1 MLREL
6 RNTSQ
11 LLYIKPAA
19 RARLSAARS
28 HVEAALSLSRGDN
41 GNFNIYP
48 SSSASPLNLFKKFT
62 DIGPDIYK
70 NIIGEKCTYSGAPC
84 SVQLAA
90 YVL

>member
-62 DIGPDIYK
+62 DIGPVFTRISS
-70 NIIGEKCTYSGAPC
+70 GESVRTAEHLVLC
-84 SVQLAA
+84 S
-90 YVL
+90 